1 MSQPENAASV
11 TAPALVIRNGQ
22 VENDTWLNIHD
33 AEALAAAPAGAAVL
47 VPLSLWLSSRA
58 ALLARGQVGVHLGA
72 ADEPAQLAPDLASL
86 TLISVDFPQFT
97 DGRGYSIG
105 RLLRERY
112 GYQGELR
119 AVGDV
124 QRDQLFYLTRSGFNA
139 FVLRADKDPYKA
151 LTAHRDFSEA
161 YQTAVDQP
169 VPLFRRRQ
177 AVLAGRT

>member
-1 MSQPENAASV
+1 MRPM
-11 TAPALVIRNGQ
+11 TM
-22 VENDTWLNIHD
+22 T
-33 AEALAAAPAGAAVL
+33 
-47 VPLSLWLSSRA
+47 SL
-58 ALLARGQVGVHLGA
+58 
-72 ADEPAQLAPDLASL
+72 PAQLAPDVASL